1 VSHPFEQLTDRL
13 PDLTTPIPSE
23 VVDAARRTLF
33 NVLATTIGAAP
44 GPAVDVVVCEC
55 GRIAPGGTSI
65 VPGRIERLHPLDAAL
80 ATGVGAHFDDFDD
93 THLRTVI
100 HPGAVELATLVG
112 LQGELPERDAS
123 AILTAVAWGVEVQL
137 RLGNAI
143 SPEHYDHGWHITG
156 TCGPVGAAT
165 TAALLRGLDPRQ
177 TTVAL
182 ALATRAAVGNRE
194 GFGSMTKPFHP
205 GQAAVGGLRAADAAA
220 RGASWPGDTLA
231 GPAGLTT
238 RLAGGA
244 FRVDELLGDLGTR
257 WEILDNT
264 FKPYPCGIVTHPAI
278 EAAEALHDM
287 LADSG
292 GPGTVEEIV
301 LICHPLVPELTGNTD
316 PVDGLQARFSTA
328 HGVAA
333 GLLLGHVGLPAY
345 ADELVR
351 SDDARRLRS
360 LVRFEPT
367 PDCARD
373 AAVLRVRH
381 GGRWTESAVEHARG
395 SLRRPLTSAEL
406 LDKAHG
412 LIEPILPGGADR
424 LDALTRASGPGY
436 LVDLLNA
443 AVPPAAATPSPGSS
457 RAEPTVP
464 GADGDLARLVARR
477 ELRPS
482 AAATARLSAAVVR
495 ARALPVT
502 ATDPRDAAAEIA
514 NSLEERP
521 EVLAAAVAGA
531 AVTTDDDDLAILA
544 AAAGAGIA
552 LALADSLEVPER
564 SVARI
569 ASAVSVA
576 SALGTSAD
584 VVLHTLGI
592 AATQITGVAGDEE
605 DDATRRRL
613 LAEAT
618 ADGVAAARLAHAGF
632 TGPARPLRGRRGL
645 ISLLGPD
652 GPSDDAFTLSAI
664 EQVIDQALGVPSL
677 AAGH

>member
-1 VSHPFEQLTDRL
+1 MSHSFEQLTDRL
-13 PDLTTPIPSE
+13 PDLATPIPSE
-23 VVDAARRTLF
+23 VLDAARRTLF
-33 NVLATTIGAAP
+33 NVLATAVGAAP
-44 GPAVDVVVCEC
+44 SGAVDVVVCEC
-55 GRIAPGGTSI
+55 DRIAPGGTTI
-65 VPGRIERLHPLDAAL
+65 VPGRVERLHPLDAAL
-80 ATGVGAHFDDFDD
+80 ATGVAAHLDDFDD

-112 LQGELPERDAS
+112 LQSELAGRDAS
-123 AILTAVAWGVEVQL
+123 AILTAVAWGAEVQL

-156 TCGPVGAAT
+156 TCGPLGAAT
-165 TAALLRGLDPRQ
+165 TAALLRGLDPQQ
-177 TTVAL
+177 TAVAL

-205 GQAAVGGLRAADAAA
+205 GQAAVAGLRAADVAVH
-220 RGASWPGDTLA
+220 GASWPGDTLT
-231 GPAGLTT
+231 GPAGLAT

-244 FRVDELLGDLGTR
+244 FRVDELIGDLGTR

-278 EAAEALHDM
+278 EAAEALHDV

-301 LICHPLVPELTGNTD
+301 LTCHPLVPELTGNAD
-316 PVDGLQARFSTA
+316 PIDGLQARFSTA

-345 ADELVR
+345 ADELVG
-351 SDDARRLRS
+351 SHDARRLRS

-367 PDCARD
+367 QDCARD
-373 AAVLRVRH
+373 ATVLRVRH
-381 GGRWTESAVEHARG
+381 GGRWAESAVEHARG
-395 SLRRPLTSAEL
+395 SLRRPLSEAEL
-406 LDKAHG
+406 LDKARG
-412 LIEPILPGGADR
+412 LIEPVVPDGADR
-424 LDALTRASGPGY
+424 LDDLTRAPGPGY
-436 LVDLLNA
+436 LVDLLSA
-443 AVPPAAATPSPGSS
+443 TVPPEAATPSPGSS

-464 GADGDLARLVARR
+464 GDDGDLARSVAHRK
-477 ELRPS
+477 LRPS
-482 AAATARLSAAVVR
+482 AAATARLSAALAR

-502 ATDPRDAAAEIA
+502 TTDPRDAAAEMA
-514 NSLEERP
+514 TGSEERS

-531 AVTTDDDDLAILA
+531 AVTTDDDDLAVLA

-552 LALADSLEVPER
+552 LALAGALELPER

-576 SALGTSAD
+576 SALGASAD
-584 VVLHTLGI
+584 VVLHALGI
-592 AATQITGVAGDEE
+592 AATQVTGVAGDEE

-652 GPSDDAFTLSAI
+652 GPSDDAFTPSAL
-664 EQVIDQALGVPSL
+664 EQVIHQALGVPSR
-677 AAGH
+677 AGGH